1 MAAAVISYLLLLLL
15 VHSTFAT
22 AFSDASD
29 HDAKNLAIRV
39 EESSESRR
47 YLAIQFLNLG
57 ARTEIVAVD
66 VAEVG
71 SLNWNFMSRK
81 NEGESGPAI
90 WETNRVPSGALQFRV
105 VVTAGFDGKWY
116 WASKVMPEDWKSGE
130 VYDTGLCIT
139 DIDISMET
147 TDYSFGLNSDQKF
160 TSSICRL
167 ASRDSPPPSGFHQQT
182 AAWLRQSPPPATAQH
197 SRSRSNAAALRP
209 PQQAATSPPSA
220 QHQPAALRPPI
231 SSPVVVGRSTIKY

>member
-1 MAAAVISYLLLLLL
+1 MAAAVISYLLLLL
-15 VHSTFAT
+15 VHSTFTT

-39 EESSESRR
+39 EESSDSPS

-57 ARTEIVAVD
+57 DRTEIVAVD
-66 VAEVG
+66 VAQVG

-130 VYDTGLCIT
+130 VYDTELCIT
-139 DIDISMET
+139 DIDIAME
-147 TDYSFGLNSDQKF
+147 TDYSFEL
-160 TSSICRL
+160 
-167 ASRDSPPPSGFHQQT
+167 
-182 AAWLRQSPPPATAQH
+182 
-197 SRSRSNAAALRP
+197 
-209 PQQAATSPPSA
+209 
-220 QHQPAALRPPI
+220 
-231 SSPVVVGRSTIKY
+231 